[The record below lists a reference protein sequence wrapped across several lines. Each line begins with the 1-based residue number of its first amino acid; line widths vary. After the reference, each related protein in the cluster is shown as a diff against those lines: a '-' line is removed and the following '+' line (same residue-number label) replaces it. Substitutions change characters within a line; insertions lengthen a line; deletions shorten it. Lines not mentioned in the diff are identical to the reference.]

1 MYSVLFC
8 WAQVLLKSKLINER
22 FFFKMVEMFGA
33 GWPESNAIADASGP
47 AVSDGLLAQHQSE
60 AEYFNYDLDD
70 LV

>member
-1 MYSVLFC
+1 
-8 WAQVLLKSKLINER
+8 
-22 FFFKMVEMFGA
+22 MVEMFGA